1 MILYSKRY
9 DYLQDFVNYEELA
22 KKHNIET
29 PKEVLKN
36 VAYFDFNKNQI
47 GYYGTAR
54 VGEKTRR
61 IVLEFFYKLKTIRE
75 N

>member
-1 MILYSKRY
+1 MQKDIIIYKIVLIMKN
-9 DYLQDFVNYEELA
+9 LQ

-29 PKEVLKN
+29 PKAVLKN
-36 VAYFDFNKNQI
+36 VAYFDFNRNKI
-47 GYYGTAR
+47 GYYGTAK
-54 VGEKTRR
+54 VGEKTRQ